1 MQIKVKGSRVQLLRS
16 IYLPEKKRSTQKMV
30 AGFPTGNT
38 SIPAHVREHLT
49 DEEAAQVE
57 GWLTD
62 QQDKEKAHSRSMAV
76 NHAHYTVDRITE
88 ALEAGQVVSDEQV
101 EKVRASIKSLQ
112 GALRK
117 AVKNNKK
124 AAEEAAKKNE
134 TETDSE

>member
-1 MQIKVKGSRVQLLRS
+1 
-16 IYLPEKKRSTQKMV
+16 
-30 AGFPTGNT
+30 
-38 SIPAHVREHLT
+38 
-49 DEEAAQVE
+49 
-57 GWLTD
+57 
-62 QQDKEKAHSRSMAV
+62 
-76 NHAHYTVDRITE
+76 AHYTVDRITE

>member
-1 MQIKVKGSRVQLLRS
+1 
-16 IYLPEKKRSTQKMV
+16 
-30 AGFPTGNT
+30 
-38 SIPAHVREHLT
+38 
-49 DEEAAQVE
+49 
-57 GWLTD
+57 
-62 QQDKEKAHSRSMAV
+62 DKEKAHSRSMAV

-101 EKVRASIKSLQ
+101 EKVRTSIKSLQ

-124 AAEEAAKKNE
+124 AAEEAAKTE

>member
-1 MQIKVKGSRVQLLRS
+1 MTIQIKVKGSRVQLLRS
-16 IYLPEKKRSTQKMV
+16 IYLPEKKRSTQKMI

-62 QQDKEKAHSRSMAV
+62 QKDKEKAHSRAMAV

-88 ALEAGQVVSDEQV
+88 ALEVGQVVSDEQV
-101 EKVRASIKSLQ
+101 EKVRASIRSLQ

-124 AAEEAAKKNE
+124 AAEEAAKNE
-134 TETDSE
+134 NE